1 MFPQMLFPHSGRHG
15 FDNITPD
22 KTVPT
27 PDKDVRSAT
36 TYAQPF
42 SGSKKLSDTHHLHL
56 AGRMRD
62 AQARDPAPERSGDT
76 EAAR

>member
-15 FDNITPD
+15 FDNIAAD

-36 TYAQPF
+36 TYA
-42 SGSKKLSDTHHLHL
+42 
-56 AGRMRD
+56 
-62 AQARDPAPERSGDT
+62 
-76 EAAR
+76 